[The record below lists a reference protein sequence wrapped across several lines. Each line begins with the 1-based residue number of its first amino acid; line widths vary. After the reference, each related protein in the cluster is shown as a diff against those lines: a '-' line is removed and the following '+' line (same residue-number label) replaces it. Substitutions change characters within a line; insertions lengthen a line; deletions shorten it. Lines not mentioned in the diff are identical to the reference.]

1 MSEITIDKI
10 NNLAGTGAANFTY
23 GIKVGGVAQSLGSG
37 TFTNSDTEPTSPS
50 DGDIWYQP
58 TLMYLDYRAGS
69 EWKRVVGSGSAN
81 PVPPVWFG
89 DRVLFTLGNLN
100 ASPWQS
106 NLIRYYDFDVSA
118 ASNTF
123 GNLSTTNAYVTGASG
138 GGRGL
143 FAGGSVSGTGVVN
156 KIEYVTIASTGN
168 TTDFG
173 DLTEVSYTSASA
185 SDGIYAIYAMNDN
198 NRTSLIQEVTIA
210 TAGNATAWTGT
221 LTQAKSNGCGASDG
235 TKGFFF
241 GGRTASSST
250 QLNEIDYVTIA
261 TDANASD
268 WGDLGTARK
277 DTGGNAACGT
287 SSRILIGGGTTSSS
301 MSTSSIE
308 YINPASASNAYSFGN
323 LANGLRYCSSAN
335 NATHAFWM
343 QGLNNSS
350 QMQEYAHRV
359 TIDTTGNASL
369 WATTGGVGYGSGA
382 LSGAHS

>member
-1 MSEITIDKI
+1 MIYVNSAWQTVT
-10 NNLAGTGAANFTY
+10 L
-23 GIKVGGVAQSLGSG
+23 GVIPPG
-37 TFTNSDTEPTSPS
+37 
-50 DGDIWYQP
+50 
-58 TLMYLDYRAGS
+58 
-69 EWKRVVGSGSAN
+69 
-81 PVPPVWFG
+81 PVYFG
-89 DRVLFTLGNLN
+89 DRAMFTLGNLN
-100 ASPWQS
+100 SSPWQS
-106 NLIRYYDFDVSA
+106 NLIKYYDLDVGA
-118 ASNTF
+118 TVNTF

-156 KIEYVTIASTGN
+156 KIEYVTISSTGN

-185 SDGIYAIYAMNDN
+185 SNGEIAIYAMNDN
-198 NRTSLIQEVTIA
+198 NKTSLIQEVTID
-210 TAGNATAWTGT
+210 TAGNATAWSGT

-268 WGDLGTARK
+268 WGNLGTARK
-277 DTGGNAACGT
+277 DTGGNSACGT

-301 MSTSSIE
+301 ISTSSIE

-323 LANGLRYCSSAN
+323 LGNGLRYCSSTN
-335 NATHAFWM
+335 NETHAIWM

-350 QMQEYAHRV
+350 QMQQYAHRV
-359 TIDTTGNASL
+359 QIDSAGNASI
-369 WATTGGVGYGSGA
+369 WATTGAIGYGSGA